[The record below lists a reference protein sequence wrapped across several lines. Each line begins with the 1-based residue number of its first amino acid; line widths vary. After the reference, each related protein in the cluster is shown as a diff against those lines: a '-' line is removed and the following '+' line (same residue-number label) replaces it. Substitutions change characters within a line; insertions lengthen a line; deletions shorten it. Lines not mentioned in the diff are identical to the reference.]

1 MKRFFNL
8 ILGALAMLTVALLS
22 AYLAMRIT
30 IHGREVVVPD
40 LTGLT
45 LADAGAKTSGLGL
58 RINLQDRFY
67 APNVAAGHVIAQSP
81 AAGSK
86 VRREWAVRVTESLGP
101 QQVDIPNL
109 IGQTERPAAIA
120 IRQRS
125 LEVGVIA
132 HLPAGGDAGIIL
144 AQTPTPDAQGID
156 RPRVSLLL
164 SEPQDPA
171 QGPAFVMPSLSGLTL
186 AAASARTAAVGLHLV
201 SAEDVA
207 APVPAAASTAVP
219 TASPT
224 TAATAAAG
232 TAAAS
237 APAAPAAVP
246 TFTMSTVV
254 AQSPPAGYRVVPGDA
269 VKITLGH

>member
-86 VRREWAVRVTESLGP
+86 VRREWAVRVTESMGP

-132 HLPAGGDAGIIL
+132 HLPTGGDAGIIL

-164 SEPQDPA
+164 SESLEPA

-207 APVPAAASTAVP
+207 APAPSAA
-219 TASPT
+219 PT
-224 TAATAAAG
+224 TASVTAQGTASASATAA
-232 TAAAS
+232 
-237 APAAPAAVP
+237 PVAVP
-246 TFTMSTVV
+246 TFTMGTVV
-254 AQSPPAGYRVVPGDA
+254 AQSPPAGYRVIPGDA
-269 VKITLGH
+269 VRITLGH

>member
-1 MKRFFNL
+1 MKHIFSL
-8 ILGALAMLTVALLS
+8 TLGALAMLAVALVS
-22 AYLAMRIT
+22 AYLAMRVT
-30 IHGREVVVPD
+30 IHGREVVVPE

-45 LADAGAKTSGLGL
+45 LSDAGAKTSALGL

-86 VRREWAVRVTESLGP
+86 VRREWAVRVTASLGP

-109 IGQTERPAAIA
+109 IGQTERPATIA

-125 LEVGVIA
+125 LDVGVIA
-132 HLPAGGDAGIIL
+132 HLPAGGDAGVIL

-164 SEPQDPA
+164 SGPEDTA
-171 QGPAFVMPSLSGLTL
+171 QGAALVMPSLSGLTL
-186 AAASARTAAVGLHLV
+186 AAASARAAAAGLHIV

-207 APVPAAASTAVP
+207 A
-219 TASPT
+219 
-224 TAATAAAG
+224 TAATAASTGGAT

-237 APAAPAAVP
+237 APGTASASATTAPVVVP
-246 TFTMSTVV
+246 TFTMGTVV

-269 VKITLGH
+269 VRITLGH